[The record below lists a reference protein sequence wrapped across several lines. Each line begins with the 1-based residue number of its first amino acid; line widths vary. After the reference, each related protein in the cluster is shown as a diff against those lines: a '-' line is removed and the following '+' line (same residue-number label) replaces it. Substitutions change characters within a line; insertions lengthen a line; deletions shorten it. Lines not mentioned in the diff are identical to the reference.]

1 MKKEDKFE
9 ELLKNIDWGEWVKV
23 IIPVMQPMIIFGAWL
38 GLAKIDNRADAV
50 SKIIAFA
57 EPIPTLDL
65 NVPAPVVLAS
75 IYHSIDETMD
85 MLEALIEALEDIPGI
100 VTEKF
105 KDLIV
110 TIKEEVTPEI
120 IKETKSFLDALS
132 DCRDNAKKNLGVT
145 YRLVGPFWITSCMQ
159 QKGFK
164 ITEKYVKDKF
174 F

>member
-1 MKKEDKFE
+1 MKKNDKFE
-9 ELLKNIDWGEWVKV
+9 ELIKNIDWGEWMKV
-23 IIPVMQPMIIFGAWL
+23 IIPVMQPMIIFAAWL
-38 GLAKIDNRADAV
+38 GLSKIDNRADAV

-85 MLEALIEALEDIPGI
+85 MLEALVDALEDLPGVI
-100 VTEKF
+100 STKLKE
-105 KDLIV
+105 LIL

-120 IKETKSFLDALS
+120 VKETKGFLDALS
-132 DCRDNAKKNLGVT
+132 DCRDNAQKNLGFT
-145 YRLVGPFWITSCMQ
+145 YPVVGPFWIASCMQ

-164 ITEKYVKDKF
+164 ITEKYIKDKF